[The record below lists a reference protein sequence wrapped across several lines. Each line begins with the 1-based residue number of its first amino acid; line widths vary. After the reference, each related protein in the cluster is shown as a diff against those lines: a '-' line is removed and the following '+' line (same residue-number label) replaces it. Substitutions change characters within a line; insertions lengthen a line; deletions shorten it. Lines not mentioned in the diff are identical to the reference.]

1 MRPLPLHWASLV
13 SLLHCRQILYCLSH
27 RGPLP
32 TPIILP
38 GESHGQR
45 SLASYSPW
53 GHKELDMTDLLTLVL
68 IGTPPPLVLLK
79 DLLLGPESRDHIWE
93 AVT

>member
-13 SLLHCRQILYCLSH
+13 GLLHCRQFLYCLSH

-38 GESHGQR
+38 GEFHGQR
-45 SLASYSPW
+45 TLASYSPW
-53 GHKELDMTDLLTLVL
+53 DHKELDTTDLLTLVL
-68 IGTPPPLVLLK
+68 IATPPPLVLLK
-79 DLLLGPESRDHIWE
+79 DLLLAPKSRDHIWE
-93 AVT
+93 AMT